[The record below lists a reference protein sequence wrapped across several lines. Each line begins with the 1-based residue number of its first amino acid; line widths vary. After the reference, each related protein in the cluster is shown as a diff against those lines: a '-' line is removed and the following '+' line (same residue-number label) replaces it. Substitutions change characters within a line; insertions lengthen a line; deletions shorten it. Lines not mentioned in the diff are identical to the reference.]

1 LCSGEENKKGNPMAQ
16 ERDSVS
22 EAERIIRRRRL
33 WRNVWIFLLALSIA
47 WLTRGLWESSV
58 PLLPYHL

>member
-1 LCSGEENKKGNPMAQ
+1 MAQ
-16 ERDSVS
+16 KRDSVS